1 MNLNPGLMLAIT
13 IHIRKMTN
21 TPNSLLR
28 LLQLVSPS
36 SPVGAYAYSQGLEQA
51 VEWGWIETEEQLQLW
66 LSGVL
71 RNSILSLDAPV
82 LIRLYKAWEQKDLDQ
97 LLYWNQ
103 YLLSCRETKELRE
116 EEELLGRALTRVLIT
131 LDLIDLQTVQ
141 SISIKKPGSTG
152 QNAISYCAAF
162 TCAGTNWEIDLLSLL
177 LGYCWAWSE
186 NQIMA
191 ALKLLPLG
199 QSAGQRVLFALS
211 ETVLREIEPCF
222 AVTDEE
228 ISGSLPGLVHASAA
242 HESQYSRLFR
252 S

>member
-1 MNLNPGLMLAIT
+1 MLAIT

-97 LLYWNQ
+97 LLYWNL

-141 SISIKKPGSTG
+141 SISIKKTGSTS

>member
-1 MNLNPGLMLAIT
+1 
-13 IHIRKMTN
+13 MTN

-116 EEELLGRALTRVLIT
+116 EEELLGQALTRVLIT

-141 SISIKKPGSTG
+141 SISIKKTRKTG

-162 TCAGTNWEIDLLSLL
+162 TCAGTHWEIDLLSLL

-211 ETVLREIEPCF
+211 ETVLSEIEPCF
-222 AVTDEE
+222 TVTDEE

>member
-1 MNLNPGLMLAIT
+1 
-13 IHIRKMTN
+13 MTN

>member
-1 MNLNPGLMLAIT
+1 MLAIT

-131 LDLIDLQTVQ
+131 LDLIDLQTIQ
-141 SISIKKPGSTG
+141 SISI
-152 QNAISYCAAF
+152 
-162 TCAGTNWEIDLLSLL
+162 
-177 LGYCWAWSE
+177 
-186 NQIMA
+186 
-191 ALKLLPLG
+191 
-199 QSAGQRVLFALS
+199 
-211 ETVLREIEPCF
+211 
-222 AVTDEE
+222 
-228 ISGSLPGLVHASAA
+228 
-242 HESQYSRLFR
+242 
-252 S
+252 

>member
-1 MNLNPGLMLAIT
+1 MLAIT

-116 EEELLGRALTRVLIT
+116 EELLLGQALTRVLIT

-141 SISIKKPGSTG
+141 SISIKKNGRTG

-162 TCAGTNWEIDLLSLL
+162 TCAGTHWEIDLLSLL

-211 ETVLREIEPCF
+211 ETVLSEIEPCF
-222 AVTDEE
+222 TVTDEE

>member
-1 MNLNPGLMLAIT
+1 MLAIT